1 MHDSGGGGVA
11 DDGAGQG
18 GGIIRNKADGNME
31 SFIIF
36 LVMFVTIIGP
46 SAVIAAI
53 GYASIRALGR
63 NPSAAPK
70 ILQAMIVALVFSE
83 AIAVIAL
90 LILFQIFG
98 RG

>member
-1 MHDSGGGGVA
+1 
-11 DDGAGQG
+11 
-18 GGIIRNKADGNME
+18 ME
-31 SFIIF
+31 NFVIF
-36 LVMFVTIIGP
+36 LVMFITIIGP

-70 ILQAMIVALVFSE
+70 ILQAMIVSLVFSMS
-83 AIAVIAL
+83 IAVIAL
-90 LILFQIFG
+90 LILFQLFG

>member
-1 MHDSGGGGVA
+1 M
-11 DDGAGQG
+11 DG
-18 GGIIRNKADGNME
+18 
-31 SFIIF
+31 FIIF
-36 LVMFVTIIGP
+36 MVMFVTIIGP
-46 SAVIAAI
+46 SSVIAAI

-70 ILQAMIVALVFSE
+70 ILQAMIIALVFSE

-90 LILFQIFG
+90 LILFQLFG

>member
-1 MHDSGGGGVA
+1 MLDSLL
-11 DDGAGQG
+11 
-18 GGIIRNKADGNME
+18 
-31 SFIIF
+31 IF
-36 LVMFVTIIGP
+36 LVLFVTIIGP
-46 SAVIAAI
+46 SAVIASI

-70 ILQAMIVALVFSE
+70 ILQAMIIALVFSE

>member
-1 MHDSGGGGVA
+1 MD
-11 DDGAGQG
+11 
-18 GGIIRNKADGNME
+18 
-31 SFIIF
+31 SFIIV

-46 SAVIAAI
+46 STVIAAI
-53 GYASIRALGR
+53 GYSSIRALGR

-83 AIAVIAL
+83 SIAVIAL
-90 LILFQIFG
+90 LILFQILG

>member
-1 MHDSGGGGVA
+1 MTSGF
-11 DDGAGQG
+11 
-18 GGIIRNKADGNME
+18 RN
-31 SFIIF
+31 FIVF
-36 LVMFVTIIGP
+36 LVLLVTILGP
-46 SAVIAAI
+46 SAVIATI

-90 LILFQIFG
+90 LVLFQLFAG
-98 RG
+98 

>member
-1 MHDSGGGGVA
+1 M
-11 DDGAGQG
+11 Q
-18 GGIIRNKADGNME
+18 N
-31 SFIIF
+31 FIIF

-46 SAVIAAI
+46 SGVIAAI

-70 ILQAMIVALVFSE
+70 ILQAMIVSLVFAE
-83 AIAVIAL
+83 AIAVVAL
-90 LILFQIFG
+90 LVLFQLFG